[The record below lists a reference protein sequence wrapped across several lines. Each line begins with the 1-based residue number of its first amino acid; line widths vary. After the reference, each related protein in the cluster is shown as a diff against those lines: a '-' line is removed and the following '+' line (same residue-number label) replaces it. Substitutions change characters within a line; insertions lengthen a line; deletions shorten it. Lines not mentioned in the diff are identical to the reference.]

1 MSKNNAWAGA
11 RHWKYAT
18 RSLNKTAILPAAA
31 ATENKE
37 NISAPE
43 DSSDA
48 DQYTDNKAIENTAAN
63 SKQSKPKF
71 KLEFMSSRL
80 DESVFAPPKGR
91 SDTTVMTNAAL
102 EKSLAAG
109 DDGALLLPMDVK
121 IQTKDLARL
130 YLCPQILFPPPLMTK
145 MLLAMPKNLQATWR
159 QSRFMAIPSSS
170 TMQGDMIWNE
180 SELQTKQGPQGI
192 LSVTNTAAFG
202 ENNAISDDYDG
213 GDDEEYYHNDDL
225 DMAPSSESVMSLPVK
240 ELKGLDIDTDKLLHA
255 TRKVEKVDIGYA
267 SIAKRVNVRKLKTD
281 IWSEI
286 DKETSAESV
295 VPIDSENIAVDKKK
309 DKLEKQTA
317 PTISFQD
324 LISDIAV
331 KQQQKEVSLPFYFI
345 CLLHLANEK
354 TLKIDSP
361 ASMDDLFITKDV

>member
-1 MSKNNAWAGA
+1 
-11 RHWKYAT
+11 
-18 RSLNKTAILPAAA
+18 
-31 ATENKE
+31 
-37 NISAPE
+37 
-43 DSSDA
+43 
-48 DQYTDNKAIENTAAN
+48 
-63 SKQSKPKF
+63 
-71 KLEFMSSRL
+71 
-80 DESVFAPPKGR
+80 
-91 SDTTVMTNAAL
+91 
-102 EKSLAAG
+102 
-109 DDGALLLPMDVK
+109 
-121 IQTKDLARL
+121 
-130 YLCPQILFPPPLMTK
+130 
-145 MLLAMPKNLQATWR
+145 
-159 QSRFMAIPSSS
+159 MAIPSSS

-309 DKLEKQTA
+309 DKVEKQTA